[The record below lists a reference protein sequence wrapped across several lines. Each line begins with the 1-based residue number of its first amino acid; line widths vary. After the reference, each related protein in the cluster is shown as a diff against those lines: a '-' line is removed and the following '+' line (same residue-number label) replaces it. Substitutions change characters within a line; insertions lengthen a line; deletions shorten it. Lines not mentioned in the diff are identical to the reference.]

1 MNHSGDAADQVVNM
15 TVRGV
20 EVAANIAGKAAL
32 SLAAFLI
39 AASKS
44 QKRTRGRTRMRA
56 FNGKP
61 TKVFVIR
68 SEDMKVFAEEARK
81 YGVLYAAVINRKQ
94 PDGLVD
100 VVVNANDA
108 AKVNRIAER
117 FALSTVEVDKI
128 REDILEKR
136 KAQEN
141 APAEERETPPQDT
154 HTIDNDTLDEML
166 EGSPKEQGQKQPEEV
181 SQENPTMAGAEK
193 QRTENSSPSAPISG
207 NKDNTAAADIERKPS
222 VRSQIKELREE
233 RKAKV
238 QAEKQP
244 QKAILRQTAHRQPKR
259 KRKSKGKAR

>member
-44 QKRTRGRTRMRA
+44 QKRTKGRTRMQA

-68 SEDMKVFAEEARK
+68 SEDMKIFAEEARK
-81 YGVLYAAVINRKQ
+81 YGVLYAAVINKKQ

-100 VVVNANDA
+100 VVINANDA

-117 FALSTVEVDKI
+117 FALSTLEVDKI
-128 REDILEKR
+128 REDILKNR
-136 KAQEN
+136 KMQET
-141 APAEERETPPQDT
+141 APVKEHETSSQDA
-154 HTIDNDTLDEML
+154 HTIGNDTLDEML
-166 EGSPKEQGQKQPEEV
+166 GGSAKEPKQKQPKEV
-181 SQENPTMAGAEK
+181 SQENPTMAGTEK
-193 QRTENSSPSAPISG
+193 LETENSSPFAPIFG
-207 NKDNTAAADIERKPS
+207 NKDNIVGEDIERKLS

-233 RKAKV
+233 RKAKLE
-238 QAEKQP
+238 AEKQP
-244 QKAILRQTAHRQPKR
+244 QKMHVRQTVHRQPKR
-259 KRKSKGKAR
+259 KKKSKEKTR

>member
-166 EGSPKEQGQKQPEEV
+166 EGSPKEQGQKQPRKYHRKTLRWRGRRNRERKTQV
-181 SQENPTMAGAEK
+181 RPRLSPRTK
-193 QRTENSSPSAPISG
+193 TIPQRRILSGNRPSAV
-207 NKDNTAAADIERKPS
+207 K
-222 VRSQIKELREE
+222 
-233 RKAKV
+233 
-238 QAEKQP
+238 
-244 QKAILRQTAHRQPKR
+244 
-259 KRKSKGKAR
+259 